1 MYRKKLLIIPKIA
14 VLYFKTNF
22 GVSNAVRTANPKIAH
37 LFCRKNCPLGHN
49 YRLFFGIFALE
60 KFLPHPDNNWS
71 DSLTVALNNSPVAI
85 VR

>member
-37 LFCRKNCPLGHN
+37 LFC
-49 YRLFFGIFALE
+49 
-60 KFLPHPDNNWS
+60 
-71 DSLTVALNNSPVAI
+71 
-85 VR
+85 